1 MKHSAKGEPLVKSIT
16 VKLFAEGNV
25 GYRKY
30 KINAGAG
37 RGFTEAQVQ
46 TQLEELAERIEKA
59 MPGVEHRLVQIAP
72 NAFNFV
78 AVDNETLVIHDLA
91 RGESHIAADY
101 EVGVVNA
108 MAHQC

>member
-1 MKHSAKGEPLVKSIT
+1 MNHSAKGEPLVKSIT

-46 TQLEELAERIEKA
+46 TQLEELAEHIEKA

-72 NAFNFV
+72 NSFNFV
-78 AVDNETLVIHDLA
+78 AVERQKAVIHDLA
-91 RGESHIAADY
+91 SGESHIAADY
-101 EVGVVNA
+101 EVRVVNA
-108 MAHQC
+108 MAPQ